1 MGSQSSPCVWTSPGW
16 ARSCR
21 ASSVGWHTR
30 TWIGSP
36 SPPAPSPC
44 SPLWEEK
51 KNTMRNKHHEKH
63 HEKNP
68 CLWSSR
74 NEETPRWPRA
84 LWGWDAPLHPFPV
97 IKQDHWPAQICVSR
111 EEKAKR
117 SRLALWNTQSVWIN
131 IIILL
136 SVPTC
141 NFTEQK
147 FALVTTL
154 KQLWKMQ
161 VCCWSIWNVMLSHY
175 GNFWWGWT
183 CNHDR
188 RVTISFCSVTT
199 ECQGPQ
205 CLCFPWGDKKLT

>member
-1 MGSQSSPCVWTSPGW
+1 MGSQSTPCAWTSPGW

-44 SPLWEEK
+44 SPLWGEK
-51 KNTMRNKHHEKH
+51 QT
-63 HEKNP
+63 P
-68 CLWSSR
+68 W
-74 NEETPRWPRA
+74 ETPWEKPFSVVQQE
-84 LWGWDAPLHPFPV
+84 WGNTQVATCTLGMRCSTAPLPSYKTGSL
-97 IKQDHWPAQICVSR
+97 IAEISVSM

-117 SRLALWNTQSVWIN
+117 SRLALWNAQSVWIN

-136 SVPTC
+136 SVPTF

-147 FALVTTL
+147 FAALVTTL
-154 KQLWKMQ
+154 NQLWKLQ
-161 VCCWSIWNVMLSHY
+161 VCCWSIWNVILSHY
-175 GNFWWGWT
+175 GNFWWEWT

-188 RVTISFCSVTT
+188 SVTISFCSVTT

-205 CLCFPWGDKKLT
+205 CSCFPWGDKKLT